1 MAVCSR
7 CSVTSAL
14 PGLWWQDCWYCS
26 AVCSHAAGDRTAC
39 TQHCGCTGYAR
50 KRRLLRDHRAN
61 MRVMEELIDQH
72 GLSEELDDLL
82 IEHTGNTNFW
92 LGQDS
97 FLDEPSDTED
107 PEDTL
112 RAANACLR
120 SDAADQSTMVQAV
133 QQALECGRMR
143 MDVEH
148 ARMALEDMRSR
159 LLRAATQNEQV
170 VAAASD

>member
-1 MAVCSR
+1 M
-7 CSVTSAL
+7 
-14 PGLWWQDCWYCS
+14 
-26 AVCSHAAGDRTAC
+26 
-39 TQHCGCTGYAR
+39 
-50 KRRLLRDHRAN
+50 RDHRAN

-107 PEDTL
+107 PEETL
-112 RAANACLR
+112 RAANAALR
-120 SDAADQSTMVQAV
+120 SAAADQSTMVQAV
-133 QQALECGRMR
+133 QQALDCGSVR

-170 VAAASD
+170 VATASFVAAASD

>member
-14 PGLWWQDCWYCS
+14 PGLWWQNSWYCS
-26 AVCSHAAGDRTAC
+26 AACSHAAGDRTAC

-61 MRVMEELIDQH
+61 MRIMEQLIDH
-72 GLSEELDDLL
+72 HDLSEELDDLL
-82 IEHTGNTNFW
+82 IQHTGNTNFW
-92 LGQDS
+92 LGDDS

-107 PEDTL
+107 PEETL
-112 RAANACLR
+112 RAANAGLR

-133 QQALECGRMR
+133 PQALECGSMR

-170 VAAASD
+170 Q